1 MSIAVACALGIPA
14 AVQAQQRSIEPKAD
28 DVAVTVTANP
38 LGSSSL
44 FDLAA
49 PASVL
54 QGQGLVLRRASTL
67 GETLSGEPGL
77 AGSAFGPGASRP
89 VIRGLDSDRVRILQ
103 NGVGML
109 DASALSY
116 DHAVAVDPLIA
127 DRIEVV
133 RGPAALLYG
142 GNAVGGVVNVIDNR
156 VPQEPVTGVTGAIE
170 PRFGGPDNEKS
181 GAVKVEA
188 GNGRF
193 AVHVDAYGRRSDDL
207 TIPGFAR
214 SARQRAAD
222 AAGTAQPRNVIPNSR
237 MSSDGGALGGSLTWD
252 KGYAGLAYSAFNSNY
267 GSPIEPAVR
276 VDMKSARWDLA
287 GELRDVGGFIEGVKF
302 KYGRT
307 GYEHREID
315 AGVVGTVF
323 RNRGYESRIEL
334 KHAQIGVFRGM
345 VGMQFN
351 NNAFSALGDEGFV
364 PATNTDAKGLFVY
377 EELPLGDWK
386 LNAGARIDRNSVKSA
401 GGGAN
406 VPAASLSA
414 LAGTPRFGAA
424 QSRGFSPKAFS
435 FGAVYSLS
443 KVFSLAANT
452 AYTERAPTY
461 AELFANGPHIAT
473 GRFEVGNSGFDTERS
488 KAFDIALRMRSG
500 PHSASVGV
508 FYNRFKNFITLADSG
523 VTRDAAGYSSAA
535 GDDMSDAGDGTS
547 QVSTNNGDASR
558 ILPESVFRAV
568 SAEFRGV
575 EAQGR
580 FRIMDKGG
588 ELDLKLKADYVQAT
602 NKDSGQPLPRIAPL
616 RLGVGLEY
624 RFNAWSAGLDLEH
637 AARQNR
643 VSAIERQT
651 DAYTLANASLGYRF
665 KSAGVNW
672 EAFARANNLFNQ
684 EARNHV
690 SFVKDVAP
698 MPGRGVLAGL
708 RGLF

>member
-1 MSIAVACALGIPA
+1 MACALAAPA
-14 AVQAQQRSIEPKAD
+14 AAQVQQKNNEPRAD
-28 DVAVTVTANP
+28 DVAVTVTGNP

-44 FDLAA
+44 FDLAV
-49 PASVL
+49 PTSVL
-54 QGQGLVLRRASTL
+54 QGQSLVLRRASTL

-77 AGSAFGPGASRP
+77 SGSSFGPGASRP

-109 DASALSY
+109 DASSLSF

-156 VPQEPVTGVTGAIE
+156 VPQEPISGVSGAIE
-170 PRFGGPDNEKS
+170 PRFGGADNEKS
-181 GAVKVEA
+181 GAVKFEA

-193 AVHVDAYGRRSDDL
+193 AVHVDAYGRKTDDL
-207 TIPGFAR
+207 SIPGFAR
-214 SARQRAAD
+214 SSRQRAIDTVA
-222 AAGTAQPRNVIPNSR
+222 TVQPFNVIPNSKAN
-237 MSSDGGALGGSLTWD
+237 SDGGALGGSLTWD

-267 GSPIEPAVR
+267 GSPIETGVR

-287 GELRDVGGFIEGVKF
+287 GEVRDVGGPIDDVKF

-315 AGVVGTVF
+315 TGVTGTVF
-323 RNRGYESRIEL
+323 KNRGYESRIEA
-334 KHAQIGVFRGM
+334 KHVPVGAFRGM

-351 NNAFSALGDEGFV
+351 NSDFSALGNEAFV
-364 PATNTDAKGLFVY
+364 PATNTDSKGLFVY

-386 LNAGARIDRNSVKSA
+386 LNAGGRVDRNAIKSA

-406 VPAASLSA
+406 VPLTSLSA

-424 QSRGFSPKAFS
+424 QARDFAPRALS
-435 FGAVYSLS
+435 FGAVYTLS
-443 KVFSLAANT
+443 KTLSIAANT

-461 AELFANGPHIAT
+461 AELFANGPHVAT
-473 GRFEVGNSGFDTERS
+473 GRFEVGNSGFGAERS
-488 KAFDIALRMRSG
+488 RAFDLALRLRSG

-508 FYNRFKNFITLADSG
+508 FYNRFSNFITLVNTG
-523 VTRDAAGYSSAA
+523 VTRDAAGHSSAV
-535 GDDMSDAGDGTS
+535 GDDMSDVGDGTS
-547 QVSTNNGDASR
+547 RVSNNAGAASQ

-568 SAEFRGV
+568 AAEFRGV
-575 EAQGR
+575 ETQGR
-580 FRIMDKGG
+580 FRLMDKGG

-602 NKDSGQPLPRIAPL
+602 NQDSGQPLPRIAPL
-616 RLGVGLEY
+616 RLGAGLEY
-624 RFNAWSAGLDLEH
+624 RFNAWSAALDVEH
-637 AARQNR
+637 AARQGR
-643 VSAIERQT
+643 VSANELPT
-651 DAYTLANASLGYRF
+651 DGYTLVNANLSYRF
-665 KSAGVNW
+665 KSAGANW
-672 EAFARANNLFNQ
+672 DAFARANNLLNA

-698 MPGRGVLAGL
+698 MPGRGVLVGL
-708 RGLF
+708 RALF